1 MTVEKFQIATP
12 ELDLLDLRARLS
24 RTRWPNEVANAGWG
38 QGTNLSYLKELA
50 TYWEKQ
56 FDWRLQE
63 SRLNQFNHFRT
74 DVQGL
79 KLHFIHEKGKGPGPI
94 PLVLIHG
101 WPSSFTEM
109 LKVIP
114 QLTDPSSYGGDPG
127 SIFLSSVP

>member
-1 MTVEKFQIATP
+1 MAKRSCQFRVEPGHQP
-12 ELDLLDLRARLS
+12 LLS
-24 RTRWPNEVANAGWG
+24 
-38 QGTNLSYLKELA
+38 QGACHLL
-50 TYWEKQ
+50 

-63 SRLNQFNHFRT
+63 AKLNQFSHFRA
-74 DVQGL
+74 DVKGL